1 MGKSDVQIHSTILVN
16 NTSSREEEQGEINSM
31 GQKKRLGITELTN
44 VTLIPGVTVK
54 HVEVVNFG
62 GLLHK
67 W

>member
-16 NTSSREEEQGEINSM
+16 NTSSREEEQGETSSM